1 MGLIFGR
8 NDQDNI
14 IMPYGDEP
22 YETNILTNSLGE
34 ITLFSIIGV
43 VVIGAIILIIC
54 FARNY
59 CNKNAKDNK
68 KKVLSNIMNDDNDNN
83 YYYNNNTSLNKN
95 KIYNNRQERK
105 FKKDVEMDI
114 FNNNV
119 YGNKNNINNKI
130 NSITS
135 INKNER
141 KKRNNNNQNN
151 NNYSYSYIKNTNNI
165 NNINN
170 IYSQK
175 KSNNRIYN
183 NNQYNNIYDNSLDN
197 NINIINNN
205 NINNNIINNIN
216 TNLINN
222 NNNKN
227 NVINNFNNNKRNSKT
242 EIYLSDSDS
251 SERMLKENGFIVMK
265 IQREP
270 KIGLGNIGAT
280 CYMNATLQC
289 LSHTIKLANYF
300 LNKKKEK
307 KIKQKNFSREF
318 LEIIKRLWLESY
330 NNNKTYYEPYSFKKK
345 ISEMNPL
352 FEGVQANDAKDL
364 INFILQELH
373 EELNEPEKNSDNNS
387 FNIDQYNERQMFINF
402 IEDFKKSQ
410 RSIISDI
417 FFFIIETKTEC
428 LNCKQRNI
436 MNGIY
441 SPIYLYNFQI
451 MNFLIFP
458 LEEVRKYKIMQYQQN
473 FQEVNLIDCFNY
485 NQKVDF
491 MQGENQ
497 MWCKNCQQNSPS
509 QYMTLIYSAPVDL
522 ILILNRGKG
531 NIYNVKLNFDEILDI
546 GNYVYMK
553 KNQKLIYHLY
563 AVVTHIGPSDM
574 GGHFIAFC
582 KSPIDNQWYKYNDA
596 IVELV
601 GSFQDIVNF
610 GVPYILFY
618 EAQNL

>member
-1 MGLIFGR
+1 MCITNFFVRIFVFLIFCCL
-8 NDQDNI
+8 NK
-14 IMPYGDEP
+14 Y
-22 YETNILTNSLGE
+22 
-34 ITLFSIIGV
+34 FS
-43 VVIGAIILIIC
+43 
-54 FARNY
+54 
-59 CNKNAKDNK
+59 
-68 KKVLSNIMNDDNDNN
+68 SEDDDDD
-83 YYYNNNTSLNKN
+83 SCCPQCCRKLCEKCLNKN
-95 KIYNNRQERK
+95 NEDDSSDSKIS
-105 FKKDVEMDI
+105 D
-114 FNNNV
+114 
-119 YGNKNNINNKI
+119 I
-130 NSITS
+130 NSD
-135 INKNER
+135 
-141 KKRNNNNQNN
+141 NNNNDIINNDIININSNN
-151 NNYSYSYIKNTNNI
+151 N
-165 NNINN
+165 
-170 IYSQK
+170 
-175 KSNNRIYN
+175 
-183 NNQYNNIYDNSLDN
+183 
-197 NINIINNN
+197 INNN
-205 NINNNIINNIN
+205 NINNNNINN
-216 TNLINN
+216 
-222 NNNKN
+222 
-227 NVINNFNNNKRNSKT
+227 
-242 EIYLSDSDS
+242 DSNDIL
-251 SERMLKENGFIVMK
+251 LKENGFIVMK
-265 IQREP
+265 IPREP

-280 CYMNATLQC
+280 CYMNVTLQC

-330 NNNKTYYEPYSFKKK
+330 NNNKTYYEPYSFKQK

-352 FEGVQANDAKDL
+352 FQGVQANDAKDL

-373 EELNEPEKNSDNNS
+373 EELNETENKEDNNS
-387 FNIDQYNERQMFINF
+387 FNIDQYNEGQMFLNF

-531 NIYNVKLNFDEILDI
+531 NIYNVKLNFDEILDL
-546 GNYVYMK
+546 GNYVRMK
-553 KNQKLIYHLY
+553 TNQSLIYHLY
-563 AVVTHIGPSDM
+563 AVVTHIGPSSM

-582 KSPIDNQWYKYNDA
+582 KSPIDNLWYKYNDA
-596 IVELV
+596 IVESA
-601 GSFQDIVNF
+601 GSFQNIVNF
-610 GVPYILFY
+610 CVPYILFY
-618 EAQNL
+618 EAQNI

>member
-1 MGLIFGR
+1 MGLLFGR

-43 VVIGAIILIIC
+43 VVIGTIILIIC

-59 CNKNAKDNK
+59 CNKNDK
-68 KKVLSNIMNDDNDNN
+68 KKVLSNIMNDDNVNN
-83 YYYNNNTSLNKN
+83 YNNNNTSLNKN
-95 KIYNNRQERK
+95 KIYNNRQDRNN
-105 FKKDVEMDI
+105 KKDVEMDI
-114 FNNNV
+114 FNSNV
-119 YGNKNNINNKI
+119 YKNKNNINNKK

-141 KKRNNNNQNN
+141 KKRNNNNQNNN

-197 NINIINNN
+197 NINIINN

-364 INFILQELH
+364 INFILL
-373 EELNEPEKNSDNNS
+373 
-387 FNIDQYNERQMFINF
+387 
-402 IEDFKKSQ
+402 KKIQ
-410 RSIISDI
+410 TII
-417 FFFIIETKTEC
+417 
-428 LNCKQRNI
+428 R
-436 MNGIY
+436 
-441 SPIYLYNFQI
+441 
-451 MNFLIFP
+451 LI
-458 LEEVRKYKIMQYQQN
+458 
-473 FQEVNLIDCFNY
+473 
-485 NQKVDF
+485 
-491 MQGENQ
+491 
-497 MWCKNCQQNSPS
+497 
-509 QYMTLIYSAPVDL
+509 
-522 ILILNRGKG
+522 
-531 NIYNVKLNFDEILDI
+531 
-546 GNYVYMK
+546 
-553 KNQKLIYHLY
+553 
-563 AVVTHIGPSDM
+563 
-574 GGHFIAFC
+574 
-582 KSPIDNQWYKYNDA
+582 
-596 IVELV
+596 
-601 GSFQDIVNF
+601 
-610 GVPYILFY
+610 
-618 EAQNL
+618 

>member
-59 CNKNAKDNK
+59 CNKNDKDNK

-197 NINIINNN
+197 NINIFNN

-216 TNLINN
+216 NNLINN

-473 FQEVNLIDCFNY
+473 FQEVNLTDCFNY

>member
-1 MGLIFGR
+1 MGLLFGR
-8 NDQDNI
+8 NDQDDF
-14 IMPYGDEP
+14 IMPYEDEP

-83 YYYNNNTSLNKN
+83 YYYDNNTSLNKN

-165 NNINN
+165 NNI
-170 IYSQK
+170 YSQK

-197 NINIINNN
+197 NINIFNNN

-216 TNLINN
+216 TNLIN

>member
-1 MGLIFGR
+1 MGLLFGR

-14 IMPYGDEP
+14 IMPYEDEP

-34 ITLFSIIGV
+34 ITLFPIIGV
-43 VVIGAIILIIC
+43 VVIGTIILIIC

-59 CNKNAKDNK
+59 CNKNDKDNK
-68 KKVLSNIMNDDNDNN
+68 KKFLSNIMNDDNDDN
-83 YYYNNNTSLNKN
+83 YNYNNNTSLNKN

-197 NINIINNN
+197 NINIFNNN

-402 IEDFKKSQ
+402 IDDFKKSQ

-473 FQEVNLIDCFNY
+473 FQEVNLTDCFNY